1 MIGDDRILPRLY
13 RQMADAE
20 KRFDEFSAGA
30 QDAQDSEER
39 AMFFQQ
45 LIEAK
50 SSLVSDMALSSS
62 YQTFLQETVKFALT
76 NSA

>member
-13 RQMADAE
+13 KQMAQAE
-20 KRFDEFSAGA
+20 KRFGEISAGA
-30 QDAQDSEER
+30 QDAEDSEER
-39 AMFFQQ
+39 AMLFQQ
-45 LIEAK
+45 MIEIK

-62 YQTFLQETVKFALT
+62 YQTYLQETMKFAIT

>member
-13 RQMADAE
+13 RQMAQAE
-20 KRFDEFSAGA
+20 KRFDEISAGA

-39 AMFFQQ
+39 AMLFQQ
-45 LIEAK
+45 MIETK

>member
-13 RQMADAE
+13 RQMAQAE
-20 KRFDEFSAGA
+20 KRFDEISAGA

-39 AMFFQQ
+39 AMLFEQMIQ
-45 LIEAK
+45 TK

-62 YQTFLQETVKFALT
+62 YQTFLQETVKFAIT

>member
-13 RQMADAE
+13 RQMAQAE
-20 KRFDEFSAGA
+20 RRFDEISAGA
-30 QDAQDSEER
+30 QDAQDSDDR
-39 AMFFQQ
+39 AMLFQQ
-45 LIEAK
+45 MIETK

-62 YQTFLQETVKFALT
+62 YQSFLQETVKFALT

>member
-13 RQMADAE
+13 RQMAQAE
-20 KRFDEFSAGA
+20 RRFDEISAGA
-30 QDAQDSEER
+30 QNAHDSEER
-39 AMFFQQ
+39 AMLFEQMIQ
-45 LIEAK
+45 TK

-62 YQTFLQETVKFALT
+62 YQTFLQETVKFAIT

>member
-13 RQMADAE
+13 RQMAQAE
-20 KRFDEFSAGA
+20 RRFDEISAGA
-30 QDAQDSEER
+30 QDAHDSEDR
-39 AMFFQQ
+39 AMLFQQ
-45 LIEAK
+45 MIETK

-62 YQTFLQETVKFALT
+62 YQSFLQETVKFALT

>member
-1 MIGDDRILPRLY
+1 MIGDDRILPKLY
-13 RQMADAE
+13 RQMALAE
-20 KRFDEFSAGA
+20 KRFDDISALA
-30 QDAQDSEER
+30 QDAQDSDER
-39 AMFFQQ
+39 AMLFQQ
-45 LIEAK
+45 MIETK

>member
-1 MIGDDRILPRLY
+1 MIGDDRILPKLY
-13 RQMADAE
+13 RQMAHAE
-20 KRFDEFSAGA
+20 KRFDDISALA
-30 QDAQDSEER
+30 QDAQDSDER
-39 AMFFQQ
+39 AMLFQQ
-45 LIEAK
+45 MIETK